1 MFIHSGD
8 FFYLFTIIINMEKK
22 FNIDNVFFNTRL
34 QEVADTYPF
43 PDIKLPVCLDVGAN
57 VGAFSLP
64 MSFYCDKV
72 ISIEP
77 FKENYDYMVS
87 MIDKYDRNNII
98 PINKAIYPSDGEIVE
113 MSVVENNTDSKD
125 ITCIGKRDDMVSL
138 GSVETISLE
147 SIIEEYGEIDYMKVD
162 CEVCEWDLLYGKDL
176 SKVKAIVTEIHPGY
190 IGGEDNKDKLLD
202 YLNKE
207 FDISHYMY
215 QEFRPPSFKPTEFL
229 FRRQDTTKYENNM
242 VIRFAA
248 HNPKVAILSPECPKR
263 FNEWIK
269 MCGMFVQPI

>member
-147 SIIEEYGEIDYMKVD
+147 SIIEEYGEIDYMK
-162 CEVCEWDLLYGKDL
+162 
-176 SKVKAIVTEIHPGY
+176 
-190 IGGEDNKDKLLD
+190 
-202 YLNKE
+202 
-207 FDISHYMY
+207 
-215 QEFRPPSFKPTEFL
+215 
-229 FRRQDTTKYENNM
+229 
-242 VIRFAA
+242 
-248 HNPKVAILSPECPKR
+248 
-263 FNEWIK
+263 
-269 MCGMFVQPI
+269 